1 MGGGSVGNVR
11 PSTFVLQQRNI
22 NVLEKG
28 LTGDA
33 ADAFGSLDE
42 IVAGAAGLF
51 AAKDIGEDEGFSEL
65 TGTHQETGAINIPI
79 ALQIHESIL
88 SSRFFGPAGGQH
100 F

>member
-1 MGGGSVGNVR
+1 
-11 PSTFVLQQRNI
+11 
-22 NVLEKG
+22 
-28 LTGDA
+28 
-33 ADAFGSLDE
+33 
-42 IVAGAAGLF
+42 
-51 AAKDIGEDEGFSEL
+51 L